1 MLSPLR
7 PGVVA
12 ALLIGCHSVVAQ
24 TTVPATVT
32 VQQLAPQLVTFAGSQ
47 ANFQNLVTGLAQG
60 TQVQLF
66 SVLPDGST
74 QIVTFTPSAPVPV
87 AQIPSLLESTRQ
99 QLIGLGI
106 ATPTAQQLALAL
118 TGGAVPTALNEN
130 RPSAAVQTQSHVT
143 PGVNAATGATNAAA
157 AASAE
162 AAGRVNTS
170 DSPLVPG
177 ATSRTPVPPTPSA
190 PGPAATATPPAASG
204 APAAAHSALPAGV
217 GARAHAR

>member
-7 PGVVA
+7 SGLVA
-12 ALLIGCHSVVAQ
+12 ALLIGCHAVSAQ
-24 TTVPATVT
+24 TSVPPTVT

-66 SVLPDGST
+66 TVLPDGST
-74 QIVTFTPSAPVPV
+74 QVVSFTPAPVPV

-118 TGGAVPTALNEN
+118 TGGTVPTALGASEN
-130 RPSAAVQTQSHVT
+130 RPSPAAQTQSHVT
-143 PGVNAATGATNAAA
+143 PGSGLNAATGATNAAA

-162 AAGRVNTS
+162 AATRVNTS
-170 DSPLVPG
+170 DSPLAPG
-177 ATSRTPVPPTPSA
+177 ATSRTPVAPTPVA
-190 PGPAATATPPAASG
+190 PGAS
-204 APAAAHSALPAGV
+204 AAHSAAPAGV
-217 GARAHAR
+217 GARSHAR

>member
-1 MLSPLR
+1 
-7 PGVVA
+7 
-12 ALLIGCHSVVAQ
+12 
-24 TTVPATVT
+24 VT

-74 QIVTFTPSAPVPV
+74 QVVSFTPAPVPV

-118 TGGAVPTALNEN
+118 TGGTVPTALGASEN
-130 RPSAAVQTQSHVT
+130 RPSPAAQTQSHVT
-143 PGVNAATGATNAAA
+143 PGTNAATGATSEAAA
-157 AASAE
+157 
-162 AAGRVNTS
+162 RVNTS
-170 DSPLVPG
+170 DSPLAPG

-190 PGPAATATPPAASG
+190 PGPAAVATPPASSAG
-204 APAAAHSALPAGV
+204 AAAAHSPLPAAAGV
-217 GARAHAR
+217 GARSHAR